1 MAKIEVPRLPN
12 AKENYDQGQFDQMIR
27 LLEQM
32 VLTLNSNYQPRVT
45 EDKAEAQSWYT
56 ARY

>member
-32 VLTLNSNYQPRVT
+32 VLTLNSNYQPIIT
-45 EDKAEAQSWYT
+45 ENKAEAESWFMM
-56 ARY
+56 R